1 MDFNTFVYYER
12 TDRNRRVSPDLYV
25 ALGVDTDAIRERH
38 GYLIWEVGKPPDFVL
53 EIASEST
60 ANYDGAGKRDL
71 YANIGISEYW
81 RYDST
86 GGDFYGFPLLGERL
100 VDGEYQPFEVHTNE
114 DGDIWSYSPLLDIDI
129 YWGDDRLDVYDPDAR
144 KIIPGGYEALE
155 SHDSLEETIATLEDA
170 RAQLRAE
177 REAHEYE
184 RAEHNA
190 VRMAHEAEIARLR
203 EELRR
208 RDSEQK

>member
-1 MDFNTFVYYER
+1 MQ
-12 TDRNRRVSPDLYV
+12 
-25 ALGVDTDAIRERH
+25 G
-38 GYLIWEVGKPPDFVL
+38 
-53 EIASEST
+53 IASERT

-114 DGDIWSYSPLLDIDI
+114 DGNIWSYSPLLNIDI
-129 YWGDDRLDVYDPDAR
+129 YWGDDRLDVYDRDAR

-155 SHDSLEETIATLEDA
+155 AHDSLEETRAELLAERMA
-170 RAQLRAE
+170 RDNQRARLRAE
-177 REAHEYE
+177 REARENEREAHENE
-184 RAEHNA
+184 IAEHRA
-190 VRMAHEAEIARLR
+190 VRMANEAEIARLR

-208 RDSEQK
+208 RDAE